1 MVDTTWALSQSP
13 VFELRDTPGA
23 GRGVFARTGLAA
35 GTDILTTSPS
45 LSPIAHIILRQYR
58 REVCAYC
65 FAYDRGTDWKL
76 RLSATALSF
85 CSETCL
91 EAWSRENSDTHRQ
104 ALQAVESSVQR
115 QQRQNGD
122 RMDLD
127 SEEQLSWGEAAKTEA
142 EIVKIRSR
150 DRPSKQQRK
159 LLESFANVKVEPD
172 ILNFLLSG
180 CFMATS
186 SETKLSSLLTLAD
199 NPTVYTSASLH
210 SHVQAYL
217 HLLTL
222 LPITLL
228 PHLQTDICHEL
239 ISRASHNAFSI
250 RPSSDGEHSGEF
262 LGYGVW
268 PEASFFNH
276 SCRPN
281 VHKERRGRQWTFRS
295 NRDIAAGRELCITYL
310 GGDERDLDVRGRR
323 KRLLDEWGFECQCR
337 GCEEEAEDESRA
349 DI

>member
-1 MVDTTWALSQSP
+1 MVDTTWSLSQSP

-65 FAYDRGTDWKL
+65 FAYDRGTDWRL
-76 RLSATALSF
+76 RLPETALFF

-91 EAWSRENSDTHRQ
+91 DDCNHDHPDTHRQ
-104 ALQAVESSVQR
+104 ALRAVEASIQR
-115 QQRQNGD
+115 QQRQTGD

-127 SEEQLSWGEAAKTEA
+127 SEKQLTWGEAAKIGT
-142 EIVKIRSR
+142 EIVKIRSS

-159 LLESFANVKVEPD
+159 LLASLANVKVEPD
-172 ILNFLLSG
+172 ILNFLISG
-180 CFMATS
+180 CFMAAS
-186 SETKLSSLLTLAD
+186 SETHLSSLLTLAD
-199 NPTVYTSASLH
+199 NPTVYKSASLH

-222 LPITLL
+222 LPTDLL
-228 PHLQTDICHEL
+228 SHLRTDICHEL

-281 VHKERRGRQWTFRS
+281 IHKERRGRQWTFRS
-295 NRDIAAGRELCITYL
+295 NRDIAAGEELCITYL
-310 GGDERDLDVRGRR
+310 GGDERDLDVKGRR
-323 KRLLDEWGFECQCR
+323 KRLLDEWGFQCQCP
-337 GCEEEAEDESRA
+337 GCEEEAKDESRA